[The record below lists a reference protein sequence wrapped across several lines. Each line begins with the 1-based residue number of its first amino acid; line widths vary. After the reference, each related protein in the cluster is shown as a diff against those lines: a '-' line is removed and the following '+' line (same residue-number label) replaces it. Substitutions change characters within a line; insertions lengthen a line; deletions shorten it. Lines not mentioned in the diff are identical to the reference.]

1 MTLEQS
7 TRIIP
12 ITEYPELPTG
22 VMFYDHVA
30 FLNMTPAAAIQ
41 QYVTAFGHEPAVV
54 YHLTRPN
61 GRQAIYIPA
70 NGKEK

>member
-1 MTLEQS
+1 MTD
-7 TRIIP
+7 IIT
-12 ITEYPELPTG
+12 IAEYTELPTG
-22 VMFYDHVA
+22 VVFYDHIA
-30 FLNMTPAAAIQ
+30 FLNMTPEAAIQ
-41 QYVTAFGHEPAVV
+41 QYVEAFGHEPAVV